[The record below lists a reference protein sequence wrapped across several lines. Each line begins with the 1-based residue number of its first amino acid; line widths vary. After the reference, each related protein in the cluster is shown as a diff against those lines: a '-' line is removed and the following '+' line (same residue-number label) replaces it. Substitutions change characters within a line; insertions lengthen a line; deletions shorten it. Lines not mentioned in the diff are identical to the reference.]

1 MDESFLTLSHCSRI
15 STLTEIEGQMKP
27 PFPPLLNAPSSS
39 FPRPFR
45 DFCPSPPRKITGN
58 EVRGGLSTALAHR
71 RIHRRSRYLRSRA
84 ATIVTQIERAARWA
98 LEACRFP
105 SSVNNPTVVPVG
117 APAGKRSSTVDVH
130 RRLCA
135 SSASAV
141 DSEST
146 ISQRCRP
153 RARLPNVGAFSLS
166 STRASASLISQR
178 ATRTMITQEPCT
190 RGNPC
195 CTVPQRGLKGAL
207 SAG

>member
-1 MDESFLTLSHCSRI
+1 MIFV
-15 STLTEIEGQMKP
+15 
-27 PFPPLLNAPSSS
+27 LLHLVIP
-39 FPRPFR
+39 
-45 DFCPSPPRKITGN
+45 GN
-58 EVRGGLSTALAHR
+58 DVRGDLSSALAHR

-84 ATIVTQIERAARWA
+84 ATIVTLNEKAARWA

-153 RARLPNVGAFSLS
+153 RARLPKVSAFSLS
-166 STRASASLISQR
+166 STSATSSLISPTV
-178 ATRTMITQEPCT
+178 TRLMISPELFK